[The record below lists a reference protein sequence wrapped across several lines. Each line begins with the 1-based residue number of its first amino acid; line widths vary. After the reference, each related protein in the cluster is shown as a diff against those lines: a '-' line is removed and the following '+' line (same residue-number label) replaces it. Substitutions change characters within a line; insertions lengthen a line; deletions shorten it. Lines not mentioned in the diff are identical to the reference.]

1 MEFFLKEN
9 VGTREWLYQVF
20 SFNYS

>member
-1 MEFFLKEN
+1 VEFFLKEN

-20 SFNYS
+20 RFNSS